1 MNEAAPQTSVS
12 LASAGGS
19 PIGRATVTV
28 VPTPSV
34 LAMVTSPPCWTT
46 MRRTP
51 ERPVPAK
58 RSRTLE
64 QAEALE
70 NEREIGRRDTDAGV
84 GDGHYRPV
92 AIGARFA
99 AQSDG
104 NIAVVAVLDGVGY
117 AGGGFC
123 PALSCGIGSSG
134 VPEGAVSENGRFRQG
149 VGDHPRGRPPPQR
162 ATLSA
167 RHW

>member
-1 MNEAAPQTSVS
+1 MIAIGVAAVPSEAVEDVGTA
-12 LASAGGS
+12 
-19 PIGRATVTV
+19 
-28 VPTPSV
+28 
-34 LAMVTSPPCWTT
+34 
-46 MRRTP
+46 
-51 ERPVPAK
+51 
-58 RSRTLE
+58 
-64 QAEALE
+64 AEALE

-99 AQSDG
+99 AQLDG

-123 PALSCGIGSSG
+123 PALSCGIASSG